1 MFDWKKI
8 MNREKLHIS
17 QINEEIL
24 IKVLEFKK
32 KHSMFD

>member
-1 MFDWKKI
+1 
-8 MNREKLHIS
+8 MNREKIHIT

-32 KHSMFD
+32 KKSAKL